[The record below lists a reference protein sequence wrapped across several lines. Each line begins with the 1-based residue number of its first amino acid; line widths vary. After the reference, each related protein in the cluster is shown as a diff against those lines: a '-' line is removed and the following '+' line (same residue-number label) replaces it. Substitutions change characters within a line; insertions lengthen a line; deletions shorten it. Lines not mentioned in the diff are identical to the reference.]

1 VTAYLVRRL
10 LLLVPT
16 LIVVTLLVSLVVRLL
31 PAKAIEVLAAQ
42 QGFSEEAE
50 LEELERELGLD
61 KGWPQ
66 QYWDWFSGLFRGDMG
81 ISLRTRREISAEL
94 ATRLPVSLELAGMA
108 LVMALLVA
116 VPVGVVSAVRRNSL
130 VDYAA
135 RSAAIMGVALP
146 GFWLATL
153 IVVWPSVWWGWSP
166 PSRFVPL
173 HKDPLGN
180 LAFMWL
186 PALLLSL
193 YFVGFLMR
201 MTRTMMLEVISSD
214 YVRTARAKGLPGYV
228 VLLRHALR
236 SGLIPVVTVVGLQ
249 IPVLIGGAVVYE
261 TIFSVPGIGRYLIE
275 AAQNR
280 DYPVI
285 QGINLIL
292 AATVLFLNLLVDLSY
307 SFIDP
312 RVRLEGR
319 R

>member
-1 VTAYLVRRL
+1 
-10 LLLVPT
+10 
-16 LIVVTLLVSLVVRLL
+16 
-31 PAKAIEVLAAQ
+31 
-42 QGFSEEAE
+42 
-50 LEELERELGLD
+50 
-61 KGWPQ
+61 
-66 QYWDWFSGLFRGDMG
+66 
-81 ISLRTRREISAEL
+81 
-94 ATRLPVSLELAGMA
+94 
-108 LVMALLVA
+108 
-116 VPVGVVSAVRRNSL
+116 
-130 VDYAA
+130 
-135 RSAAIMGVALP
+135 
-146 GFWLATL
+146 
-153 IVVWPSVWWGWSP
+153 VWWGWSP

-261 TIFSVPGIGRYLIE
+261 TIFAVPGIGRYLIE

-319 R
+319 S

>member
-1 VTAYLVRRL
+1 MTAYLVRRL

-116 VPVGVVSAVRRNSL
+116 VPVGVVSAVRRSSL

-261 TIFSVPGIGRYLIE
+261 TIFAVPGIGRYLIE

-319 R
+319 S

>member
-116 VPVGVVSAVRRNSL
+116 VPVGVVSAVRRSSL

-261 TIFSVPGIGRYLIE
+261 TIFAVPGIGRYLIE

-319 R
+319 S